1 MKAYSQAVCLL
12 AIVSAVNAAQHA
24 DWSTRG
30 GHAAAHSKDSFVLV
44 FRRESIARGP
54 DYSMRASA
62 LEYQKKKHLRDLV
75 WFSTGAGCFM
85 SNDPKV
91 VASLKETEKPQKE
104 LGDQE
109 ARVGGSD
116 LKLARQLS
124 LEQDRLTWQ
133 RDEIVW
139 SLFDR
144 LQKEGRLTAVKEN
157 CPSR

>member
-1 MKAYSQAVCLL
+1 MKALSQSVYLL
-12 AIVSAVNAAQHA
+12 AIVWALSAAQDA

-30 GHAAAHSKDSFVLV
+30 NHAALHSKDSYVLV
-44 FRRESIARGP
+44 FGKDSIARGP
-54 DYSMRASA
+54 DYSIRASA
-62 LEYQKKKHLRDLV
+62 LEYQKKKHIRDLV
-75 WFSTGAGCFM
+75 WFSTGAGC
-85 SNDPKV
+85 SVSIDAKV

-104 LGDQE
+104 LSDKQI
-109 ARVGGSD
+109 RVGGSD
-116 LKLARQLS
+116 LQLAHQLS

-144 LQKEGRLTAVKEN
+144 LQKEGRLTAIKEN